1 MHLKRRVNRK
11 SVDPE
16 SKASASQGQS
26 DSEATGGVPSKALT
40 TALPTGKS
48 TRPLG
53 AREGS
58 EMALDT
64 HLCSLVVS
72 ERASSAERRLAVVA
86 SWSQATV
93 FLASCA
99 RKSWERN
106 GKNANE
112 FLPLAD

>member
-1 MHLKRRVNRK
+1 MI
-11 SVDPE
+11 
-16 SKASASQGQS
+16 G
-26 DSEATGGVPSKALT
+26 PSKALI

-53 AREGS
+53 APDRS

-64 HLCSLVVS
+64 HLCSPVVS
-72 ERASSAERRLAVVA
+72 ERASSARGDWLWWLRGARRL
-86 SWSQATV
+86 

-99 RKSWERN
+99 RKSRERN
-106 GKNANE
+106 GKKANE